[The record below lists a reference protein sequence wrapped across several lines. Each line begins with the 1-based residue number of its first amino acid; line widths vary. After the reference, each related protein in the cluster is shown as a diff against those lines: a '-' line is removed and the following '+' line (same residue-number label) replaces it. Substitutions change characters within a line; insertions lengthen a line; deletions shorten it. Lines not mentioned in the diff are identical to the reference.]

1 MRCLTLE
8 QIYLY
13 IEEELTGSENKKIE
27 EHLIAC
33 PKCTKAFEERKL
45 LHQAAEDLPLWQTP
59 PDFTRQTMARIFP
72 AKVSLRAWLG
82 AGATGF
88 ASTMLAF
95 LFFWLATGHNI
106 SDLLIDFNHTLWNF
120 VKNISLIFVK
130 LFKLASIIIKL
141 LQQFFGFLLKAVVWV
156 TTLINPQIQIIIIT
170 IIIILTVSFA
180 YGIKRKIHIG
190 EKA

>member
-13 IEEELTGSENKKIE
+13 LEEELTVPENQKIE

-33 PKCTKAFEERKL
+33 PKCTRAFEERKR
-45 LHQAAEDLPLWQTP
+45 LHQAVENLPLWQTP
-59 PDFTRQTMARIFP
+59 PDFTQQIMARIFP
-72 AKVSLRAWLG
+72 VKVSLRAWLG
-82 AGATGF
+82 AGAAGF
-88 ASTMLAF
+88 ASAMLAF

-106 SDLLIDFNHTLWNF
+106 SDLLINFNHTLWNF

-130 LFKLASIIIKL
+130 LFKLASLIVKL
-141 LQQFFGFLLKAVVWV
+141 LQQFFGFLLKAVAWV

-170 IIIILTVSFA
+170 IIIILTVSFFF
-180 YGIKRKIHIG
+180 GIKRKIHIG

>member
-13 IEEELTGSENKKIE
+13 IEEELTTSENKKIE
-27 EHLIAC
+27 EHLIGC
-33 PKCTKAFEERKL
+33 PKCTKAFEERKR
-45 LHQAAEDLPLWQTP
+45 LHQAAENLPLWQTP

-72 AKVSLRAWLG
+72 VKISLRAWLG
-82 AGATGF
+82 AGAAGF

-106 SDLLIDFNHTLWNF
+106 SDLLINLNHTLWNF

-130 LFKLASIIIKL
+130 LFKLASLIVKL
-141 LQQFFGFLLKAVVWV
+141 LQQSFGFLLKVASWV
-156 TTLINPQIQIIIIT
+156 TTLINPQIQIIIII
-170 IIIILTVSFA
+170 IIIILTVSFF